1 VAGQGARDSTAE
13 RMGMGWMGI
22 VIWLFFLLM
31 SVIVIVNC
39 CFSLLLLLLLL
50 LFFII
55 VIIIIIVIIYSSIYL
70 YLFIICYLLFMIHS
84 LPRYMMTYGF
94 GFHGLS
100 PSGRLLHFA
109 N

>member
-1 VAGQGARDSTAE
+1 
-13 RMGMGWMGI
+13 
-22 VIWLFFLLM
+22 M

-39 CFSLLLLLLLL
+39 CFSLLLLLL